1 MSGHLHAIKA
11 ATGEVVWSGR
21 TTGNPVSMA
30 MGEDGVLHLHS
41 FDVYAYTYDGNVN
54 NPDAAREEYG
64 HVTAF
69 AATTGQPLWS
79 YSELLMTS
87 SILAEDGT
95 VLVASPGGWVYA
107 LSPP

>member
-1 MSGHLHAIKA
+1 MPLQTPPVKSATVVLASQDGRIPSFGDKPRPELEGQLLSGHLHAIKA

-54 NPDAAREEYG
+54 NPDG
-64 HVTAF
+64 LGKNM
-69 AATTGQPLWS
+69 AT
-79 YSELLMTS
+79 
-87 SILAEDGT
+87 
-95 VLVASPGGWVYA
+95 
-107 LSPP
+107 